1 MSRRKC
7 EYSRN
12 EDRLWEC
19 GNLELAAR
27 FPSPCGNRS
36 VVSTGTT
43 FPQSLSRSAAR
54 DRSERLRVVASGH
67 LFNPM
72 MTGATALGPRWPA
85 ILVRHLAA
93 RCLTRRGPWPGRNGP
108 HGGTPTT
115 AVQRAGWAAPD
126 VAPAHAGAAASPA
139 HVHVRRAVAPLQRG
153 GQVPITPSGRS
164 LGRHGLAARR
174 ESPAAFDGRCIPPGC
189 VAPRSHTAGMLPRH
203 ALPDGR
209 ITCLGATLDFHDG
222 LLGALAGSNSPR
234 RRSAPLTPPPDLPAT
249 VH

>member
-1 MSRRKC
+1 MRIGCGNVGISSWRRDFQVPVGTVLWFPRGRHFHSRCLGRRPAIARSVYEWSRRGIC
-7 EYSRN
+7 
-12 EDRLWEC
+12 L
-19 GNLELAAR
+19 
-27 FPSPCGNRS
+27 
-36 VVSTGTT
+36 
-43 FPQSLSRSAAR
+43 
-54 DRSERLRVVASGH
+54 
-67 LFNPM
+67 NPM